1 MNRVEVFEPDTL
13 VFWVSREWHLH
24 NPIVK
29 YGLVVQQF
37 ASECIIDYLK
47 FRKNTIIVDADY
59 PDGVRWDDFRNT
71 YKYHKLPK
79 GWDYG
84 MKLYDERDE
93 DPDFYKKVRSYP
105 INTDGITRAWHDGI
119 LAVPKLHDFD
129 HLDTNITKDGYQ
141 VIMKGPYYGEDSST
155 GETVPNSKLYRTFE
169 EAAKE
174 RDEIITEYKRQA
186 ALTDYEWSVEQ
197 IDKVLGLWK
206 YMTSASQEQY
216 DNVRSRL
223 LAMKNVEDLVV
234 RHGISG
240 LQWKYEKNS
249 RWSNIE
255 PDAF

>member
-1 MNRVEVFEPDTL
+1 MNRVEVFEPGS
-13 VFWVSREWHLH
+13 VMFWVGREWHSH

-37 ASECIIDYLK
+37 ASETILDYLK
-47 FRKNTIIVDADY
+47 LRNNTVIVCADY
-59 PDGVRWDDFRNT
+59 PDGVDWDDFRNT
-71 YKYHKLPK
+71 YTYHKLPK
-79 GWDYG
+79 GWDINTP
-84 MKLYDERDE
+84 LYTLKEK
-93 DPDFYKKVRSYP
+93 DPDLYQKVRHYP
-105 INTDGITRAWHDGI
+105 INTAGILQAYHDGI
-119 LAVPKLHDFD
+119 LAVPTLHQFD

-141 VIMKGPYYGEDSST
+141 VIMKGPYYGEDSRT

-169 EAAKE
+169 EATKE
-174 RDEIITEYKRQA
+174 QDEILAEYKRQA
-186 ALTDYEWSVEQ
+186 SLTDYEWSVEQ

-206 YMTSASQEQY
+206 YMTSVSQEQY

-249 RWSNIE
+249 RWNNIE
-255 PDAF
+255 PDVL

>member
-1 MNRVEVFEPDTL
+1 
-13 VFWVSREWHLH
+13 
-24 NPIVK
+24 
-29 YGLVVQQF
+29 
-37 ASECIIDYLK
+37 
-47 FRKNTIIVDADY
+47 
-59 PDGVRWDDFRNT
+59 
-71 YKYHKLPK
+71 
-79 GWDYG
+79 
-84 MKLYDERDE
+84 
-93 DPDFYKKVRSYP
+93 
-105 INTDGITRAWHDGI
+105 
-119 LAVPKLHDFD
+119 
-129 HLDTNITKDGYQ
+129 
-141 VIMKGPYYGEDSST
+141 MKGPYYGEDSST